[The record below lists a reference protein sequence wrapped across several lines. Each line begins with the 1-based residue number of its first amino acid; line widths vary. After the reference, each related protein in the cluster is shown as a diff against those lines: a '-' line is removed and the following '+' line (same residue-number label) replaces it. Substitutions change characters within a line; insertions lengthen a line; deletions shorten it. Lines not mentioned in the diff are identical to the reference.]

1 MKGERPFDAATRRLE
16 QDILREDA
24 QFHASF
30 TTACDQL
37 DPRTTRPHPRALR
50 TGIHIH
56 WSGLKPIVLW
66 AIVAIIGLA
75 AVVAVIAVIAAFLLL
90 TVKTLVLL
98 VVATLIHRWH
108 G

>member
-1 MKGERPFDAATRRLE
+1 MGERPLDAATRRLE
-16 QDILREDA
+16 QGILREDA

-37 DPRTTRPHPRALR
+37 DPRTTRPRTRA
-50 TGIHIH
+50 
-56 WSGLKPIVLW
+56 LKPIVLW

-75 AVVAVIAVIAAFLLL
+75 AVVAVIAVIAVILLL
-90 TVKTLVLL
+90 IVKTLVLL